1 MNLHFIITLY
11 IVDVKQKERKKIAV
25 FLSNLPK
32 VTNIAI
38 INPSEFGKCADMNC
52 ELRRTSGGQ
61 VYTLTRKRVKNL
73 NLRVKADGST
83 AVSAPFSVPS
93 GQIDAFVDSRA
104 LWLEKAKRKIL
115 ERQTQDLVPCSVTP
129 EQALVLFEQISRE
142 IFPLFAQVL
151 ENQPPFLK
159 VRDMKSRWG
168 VCCPAKR
175 RITLALRLAEKPR
188 EAVEYVILHEYAHF
202 VRLDH
207 NPAFW
212 AVVERYMPDYRA
224 RRALLKG

>member
-38 INPSEFGKCADMNC
+38 IKPSEFGKCADMNC
-52 ELRRTSGGQ
+52 ELRRTAGGQ

-73 NLRVKADGST
+73 NLRVKADGSA
-83 AVSAPFSVPS
+83 AVSAPFFVPV
-93 GQIDAFVDSRA
+93 GQIDAFVDNRA
-104 LWLEKAKRKIL
+104 LWLERAKRKLL
-115 ERQTQDLVPCSVTP
+115 ERQAQDLVPCSVTS
-129 EQALVLFEQISRE
+129 EQAMALFEQISRE
-142 IFPLFAQVL
+142 IFPLFARVL
-151 ENQPPFLK
+151 DNQPPLLK

-168 VCCPAKR
+168 ACCPAKR

-207 NPAFW
+207 SPAFW